1 MLCAMEDQKDLLE
14 QCLISTLIRGNHA
27 LPAGAL
33 SEDAGAVAGKTAAVA
48 GKPRPPLHFFA

>member
-1 MLCAMEDQKDLLE
+1 MEDQKDLLE

-33 SEDAGAVAGKTAAVA
+33 SEDARAVAGKTAAVAAAA